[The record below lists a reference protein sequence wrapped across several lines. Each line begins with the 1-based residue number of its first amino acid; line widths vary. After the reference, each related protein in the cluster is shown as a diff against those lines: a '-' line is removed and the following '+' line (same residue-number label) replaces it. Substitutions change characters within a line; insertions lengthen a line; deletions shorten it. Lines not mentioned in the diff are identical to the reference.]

1 MITLYSFQTHTPALQ
16 VLFSSSEKWDYSNLT
31 FAEKFVRVME
41 GELGGSWRF
50 LLL

>member
-1 MITLYSFQTHTPALQ
+1 MLCPLDDHSL
-16 VLFSSSEKWDYSNLT
+16 LLSDSNLT